1 MGADK
6 IIDHTVENFTKDE
19 QDYYVVL
26 GASARTLAGIE

>member
-19 QDYYVVL
+19 QDHCVVL
-26 GASARTLAGIE
+26 DASAKTLAGIE